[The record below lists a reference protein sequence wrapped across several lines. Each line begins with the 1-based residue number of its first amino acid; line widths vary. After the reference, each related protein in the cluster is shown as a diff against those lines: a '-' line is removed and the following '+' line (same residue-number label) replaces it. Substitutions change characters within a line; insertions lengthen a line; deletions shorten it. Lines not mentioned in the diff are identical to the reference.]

1 MHFVEGYK
9 GTVIKH
15 AEGYLGRLEYLIE
28 FDDHIGSKTSE
39 CGKDWH
45 CFWMDESRDNDKLEV
60 RLPMWDHPLLLE
72 CESVKADQ

>member
-1 MHFVEGYK
+1 MQNFN
-9 GTVIKH
+9 
-15 AEGYLGRLEYLIE
+15 
-28 FDDHIGSKTSE
+28 DHIGSKTSE
-39 CGKDWH
+39 CIKDGH

>member
-1 MHFVEGYK
+1 MENGRSSRISFVDQRAEKHLFGKDHKPLHFVEGYK

-39 CGKDWH
+39 CGKD
-45 CFWMDESRDNDKLEV
+45 
-60 RLPMWDHPLLLE
+60 
-72 CESVKADQ
+72 